1 MIEKQPALDLLV
13 WNPQTPSSTNKVLDW
28 LRTQPGKDVVG
39 YIQIG
44 QQKPHQITHRN
55 RHTWEKIL
63 FDFVSEDQH
72 RAALTE
78 LVQLTEEYGGYD
90 VKEKCS
96 ACDGNGTE
104 YCPVERGLVDCH
116 LCG

>member
-28 LRTQPGKDVVG
+28 LRTQPRKDIVG
-39 YIQIG
+39 YVQIG

-55 RHTWEKIL
+55 RHTWEKVL
-63 FDFVSEDQH
+63 FDFANEDQH
-72 RAALTE
+72 RAASTE

-90 VKEKCS
+90 VE
-96 ACDGNGTE
+96 NE
-104 YCPVERGLVDCH
+104 E
-116 LCG
+116 